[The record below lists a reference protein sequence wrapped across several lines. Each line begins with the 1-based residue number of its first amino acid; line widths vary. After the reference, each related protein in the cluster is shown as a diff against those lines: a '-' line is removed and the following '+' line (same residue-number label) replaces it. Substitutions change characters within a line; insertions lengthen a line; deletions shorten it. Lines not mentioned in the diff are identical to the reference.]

1 MQQTLTDYFIY
12 AMKKQ
17 LEKRE
22 TPELVM
28 DMRGEGL
35 DFYARLS
42 REEPLSFFC
51 RGTCYRKDAD
61 GSFVM
66 KTADG
71 TENPINEAEYKNR
84 LDYALSC
91 IGASSEAGIS
101 VLVKKHSKDSEAS

>member
-17 LEKRE
+17 LEKSDV
-22 TPELVM
+22 PELVM

-35 DFYARLS
+35 DFYARLGQK
-42 REEPLSFFC
+42 EPLSYFC
-51 RGTCYRKDAD
+51 RGTCYRQNDA
-61 GSFVM
+61 GNFIM

-71 TENPINEAEYKNR
+71 TENTIDEAEYKNR
-84 LDYALSC
+84 LNYALSC

-101 VLVKKHSKDSEAS
+101 VLVKKHSK